1 MMNPMIVPT
10 VEKGARAGVPM
21 EETIVVGLG
30 EIKVSR
36 DPRVVLTCLGLGSC
50 VGISTYDP
58 VTRVAGM
65 AHIVL
70 PVSNRSGA
78 DRAPKFADIG
88 VPHLLKEMR
97 NQGAITSRLIVK
109 IAGGA
114 QMSRAPGL
122 NDAFKIGDKNIQAVQ
137 EALELAG
144 VPVAAADIGG
154 NQGRTLRIYL
164 DTGATVVSRAGKP
177 GNEL

>member
-1 MMNPMIVPT
+1 MAPMA
-10 VEKGARAGVPM
+10 EN
-21 EETIVVGLG
+21 IVVGLG
-30 EIKVSR
+30 EVKVSR
-36 DPRVVLTCLGLGSC
+36 DASAILTCLGLGSC

-70 PVSNRSGA
+70 PVSNGSGA
-78 DRAPKFADIG
+78 ERAPKFADVG
-88 VPHLLKEMR
+88 VPHLLEEMR
-97 NQGAITSRLIVK
+97 KQGAMTSRLIVK

-137 EALELAG
+137 EALERAG
-144 VPVAAADIGG
+144 VPLAAADTGG

-164 DTGATVVSRAGKP
+164 DTGTTVVSRAGKQTS
-177 GNEL
+177 EI

>member
-1 MMNPMIVPT
+1 
-10 VEKGARAGVPM
+10 M

-30 EIKVSR
+30 EVKVSR
-36 DPRVVLTCLGLGSC
+36 EAGVVLTCLGLGSC

-70 PVSNRSGA
+70 PVSNGRGA
-78 DRAPKFADIG
+78 GGAPKFGDIG
-88 VPHLLKEMR
+88 VPHLLGEMR
-97 NQGAITSRLIVK
+97 KQGAMTSRLIVK

-114 QMSRAPGL
+114 QMSRAPGMS
-122 NDAFKIGDKNIQAVQ
+122 DAFRIGDKNIQAVQ

-154 NQGRTLRIYL
+154 SQGRTLRIYL
-164 DTGATVVSRAGKP
+164 DTGATLVSRAGRQSS
-177 GNEL
+177 EL